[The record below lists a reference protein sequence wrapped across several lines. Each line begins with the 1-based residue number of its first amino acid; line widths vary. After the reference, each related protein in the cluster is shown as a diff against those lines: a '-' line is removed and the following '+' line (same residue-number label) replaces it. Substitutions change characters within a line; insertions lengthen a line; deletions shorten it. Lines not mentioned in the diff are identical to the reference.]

1 MGTNSAGTVSGGNNG
16 KTDNG
21 GRGATIEFPYTKG
34 QRNTGKVGGGGSQKP
49 NSTKPDDMKTVVSDP
64 RLA

>member
-1 MGTNSAGTVSGGNNG
+1 MGTNSAGNVSSGNNG

-21 GRGATIEFPYTKG
+21 GRGATLEFPYTKG
-34 QRNTGKVGGGGSQKP
+34 QRNTGKVSGSPSSKS
-49 NSTKPDDMKTVVSDP
+49 NSVKPDDMKTTVRDP

>member
-1 MGTNSAGTVSGGNNG
+1 MGTNSAGKVSGGNNG

-21 GRGATIEFPYTKG
+21 GRGPTFEFPYTKG
-34 QRNTGKVGGGGSQKP
+34 QRKTGKVGGGSPTP
-49 NSTKPDDMKTVVSDP
+49 NSDKPDDMKTVVNDP